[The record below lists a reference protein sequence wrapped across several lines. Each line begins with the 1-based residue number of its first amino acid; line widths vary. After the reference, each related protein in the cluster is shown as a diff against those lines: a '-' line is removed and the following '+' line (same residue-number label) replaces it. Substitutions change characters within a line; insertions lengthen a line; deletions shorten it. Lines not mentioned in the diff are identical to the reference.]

1 MQGCAEDG
9 GMTTISKKKLPTL
22 APVKKPA
29 LERASKVQG
38 TVQAAKKFAKDELS
52 LGLGKALRLTSL
64 KKEAGLGEKLGELLK
79 KQPIDLKEAVERL
92 RDGQTARGLRDSI
105 NEQLK
110 LVRFGQP
117 LPKADAPHRGKDGR
131 MVAPNGD
138 PLIEVKLSSTR
149 FGTAE
154 TSSSRTAYV
163 NPKTNEYY
171 VVDTHGSIGAP
182 TSRAY
187 GPLSLPKGSRFV
199 DQEFSKGEL
208 KRLEDLA
215 NAPKKFGPLTPK
227 HLAGLIKGLGSTE
240 FNGAAPNPKNVLSE
254 TPLKREH
261 PFTYTVIRL
270 EDHPNH
276 VIIKKVLTGGFAPAK
291 PGDGSY
297 SEPVAL

>member
-1 MQGCAEDG
+1 MVRGCAEDG

-29 LERASKVQG
+29 LEKS
-38 TVQAAKKFAKDELS
+38 AKAQSPAQVARKFAKDEMS
-52 LGLGKALRLTSL
+52 LGLGKALRLKSL
-64 KKEAGLGEKLGELLK
+64 KKEGLAEKLGELVK
-79 KQPIDLKEAVERL
+79 KKPIDIKEAIENL
-92 RDGQTARGLRDSI
+92 RDGQTARGLKDTI
-105 NEQLK
+105 NDQLK

-117 LPKADAPHRGKDGR
+117 LAKADAPQRGKDGR
-131 MVAPNGD
+131 MYAPNGD
-138 PLIEVKLSSTR
+138 PLIEVKLSSTS

-171 VVDTHGSIGAP
+171 VVDKHGSIGPP
-182 TSRAY
+182 TERAY

-227 HLAGLIKGLGSTE
+227 QLEALTKDLRSTE
-240 FNGAAPNPKNVLSE
+240 FNGSAPNPKNILSE
-254 TPLKREH
+254 TPLKSEH

-270 EDHPNH
+270 KDDPSQ

-297 SEPVAL
+297 SEPISL